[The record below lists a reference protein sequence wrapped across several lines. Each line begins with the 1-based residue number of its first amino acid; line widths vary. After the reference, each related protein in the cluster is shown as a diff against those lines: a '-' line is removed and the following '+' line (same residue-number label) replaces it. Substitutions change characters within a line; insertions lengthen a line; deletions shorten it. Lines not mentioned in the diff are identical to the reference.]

1 LIDETANRLA
11 ASRAQWFR
19 PPLESKPSRRIMPD
33 PITERLARCYTG
45 VVHDVMRGMGLNDF
59 TFPAELRP
67 LFPEHAL
74 AGPVFTILGET
85 GEFDPHETLL
95 AWTGLLSKAKAGH
108 VWICQPND
116 RVVAHMGELSAETLK
131 NKGVLGCLV
140 DGYVRDVNF
149 LIEMNFQ
156 TWSRGF
162 TPRDIVGYWRPAG
175 FDVEIQIGDVAVRP
189 GDYLV
194 ADRDG
199 AIRVPRGIIEEVIA
213 KAETAISTEN
223 KVRTAILAGTDPQEA
238 YLRFG
243 KF

>member
-1 LIDETANRLA
+1 MAD
-11 ASRAQWFR
+11 S
-19 PPLESKPSRRIMPD
+19 
-33 PITERLARCYTG
+33 ITERLSRCYTG
-45 VVHDVMRGMGLNDF
+45 VVHDVMRGIGLTNF

-67 LFPEHAL
+67 LFPERTL
-74 AGPVFTILGET
+74 AGPVFTILGRVDAEADAHT
-85 GEFDPHETLL
+85 TLL
-95 AWTGLLSKAKAGH
+95 EWTGLLSKARAGH
-108 VWICQPND
+108 IWVSQPSD

-149 LIEMNFQ
+149 LIEMGFQ
-156 TWSRGF
+156 TWSRGY

-175 FDVEIQIGDVAVRP
+175 FDVEITIGDVVVAP
-189 GDYLV
+189 GDYVV

-199 AIRVPRGIIEEVIA
+199 ALRVPKGIVEEVVANAEAAIA
-213 KAETAISTEN
+213 TEN

-238 YLRFG
+238 YLQFG